1 MNISQDGQGPTV
13 VLSHALALDRHM
25 WDELTALLA
34 PRYRVVRYDHRGHG
48 QGPNPDT
55 PYTIDDLADDAA
67 AVIRSVSSAPVV
79 FAGLSLGGMVGQAL
93 AARHRSLLRGLAV
106 INSAPH
112 YADRT
117 LWDTRIQA
125 VRTTGMPAVADASI
139 DRWLTPAFRQSAD
152 GQAVAARLR
161 QSLLDTDSLGYVRAC
176 EAIAAMDLRAGNR
189 RITTP
194 TLIVAGRHDLATPL
208 AQSQAIADGIAGARI
223 VEVEAAHISAAECP
237 GELARVLDGWMQTL
251 PAEAS

>member
-1 MNISQDGQGPTV
+1 MNISQEGQGPTV

-139 DRWLTPAFRQSAD
+139 DRWLTPAFRDTALGQS
-152 GQAVAARLR
+152 VAERLR
-161 QSLLDTDSLGYVRAC
+161 QTLLDTDSLGYVRAC
-176 EAIAAMDLRAGNR
+176 EAIAAMDLRPGNR

-208 AQSQAIADGIAGARI
+208 AQSQAIAADIAGSRV
-223 VEVEAAHISAAECP
+223 VEVESAHISAAECP
-237 GELARVLDGWMQTL
+237 EQLARMLDDWMRTL
-251 PAEAS
+251 PTPG

>member
-93 AARHRSLLRGLAV
+93 AARHPSLLRGLAV

-125 VRTTGMPAVADASI
+125 VRTTGMPAVAEASI
-139 DRWLTPAFRQSAD
+139 DRWLTPAFRQSTG
-152 GQAVAARLR
+152 GQAVVARLR

-176 EAIAAMDLRAGNR
+176 EAIAAMDLRPGNR

-208 AQSQAIADGIAGARI
+208 AQSQAIAADIAGARI

-237 GELARVLDGWMQTL
+237 DELARVLDEWMRTL
-251 PAEAS
+251 PAVAG

>member
-1 MNISQDGQGPTV
+1 MNISQEGQGPTV

-25 WDELTALLA
+25 WDELTTLLA

-93 AARHRSLLRGLAV
+93 AARHPSLLRGLAV

-139 DRWLTPAFRQSAD
+139 DRWLTPAFRDTALGQS
-152 GQAVAARLR
+152 VAERLR
-161 QSLLDTDSLGYVRAC
+161 QTLLDTDSLGYVRAC
-176 EAIAAMDLRAGNR
+176 EAIAAMDLRPGNR
-189 RITTP
+189 RTTTP

-208 AQSQAIADGIAGARI
+208 AQSRAIAADIAGSRV
-223 VEVEAAHISAAECP
+223 VEVESAHISAAECP
-237 GELARVLDGWMQTL
+237 EELARMLDDWMRTL
-251 PAEAS
+251 PTPG

>member
-1 MNISQDGQGPTV
+1 MNISQEGQGPTV

-25 WDELTALLA
+25 WDELTTLLA

-93 AARHRSLLRGLAV
+93 AARHPSLLRGLAV

-139 DRWLTPAFRQSAD
+139 DRWLTPAFRDTALGQS
-152 GQAVAARLR
+152 VAERLR
-161 QSLLDTDSLGYVRAC
+161 QTLLDTDSLGYVRAC
-176 EAIAAMDLRAGNR
+176 EAIAAMDLRPGNR

-208 AQSQAIADGIAGARI
+208 AQSRAIAGDIAGSRV
-223 VEVEAAHISAAECP
+223 VEVESAHISAAECP
-237 GELARVLDGWMQTL
+237 EELARMLDDWMRTL
-251 PAEAS
+251 PTPG

>member
-25 WDELTALLA
+25 WDAVTAALA
-34 PRYRVVRYDHRGHG
+34 PRYTVVRYDHRGHG
-48 QGPNPDT
+48 QGPSPDA

-67 AVIRSVSSAPVV
+67 AVIRSVSATPVV

-93 AARHRSLLRGLAV
+93 AARHPSLLRGLAV

-125 VRTTGMPAVADASI
+125 VRTTGMPAVADGSI
-139 DRWLTPAFRQSAD
+139 DRWLTPGFRQSPQ
-152 GQAVAARLR
+152 GQAVAERLR

-189 RITTP
+189 RIATP

-208 AQSQAIADGIAGARI
+208 AQSQAIAADIAGSRI

-237 GELARVLDGWMQTL
+237 AELARALDGWIRTL
-251 PAEAS
+251 PAEAA